1 MLNFL
6 KGKKTY
12 IVAALMF
19 LVQSLQ
25 MAGKITPDLAS
36 ELLKLLAV
44 GGVASV
50 AAKINRMGQL

>member
-44 GGVASV
+44 GV
-50 AAKINRMGQL
+50 